1 MEKGSKPKS
10 TPHTHVRRTSELEEG
25 RAKDDGV
32 QTARHVGAGSQRAA
46 ENLGP
51 RVQSLPQGERTRKEL
66 QKREG
71 ERTEGS

>member
-1 MEKGSKPKS
+1 MQTGDAGPVSPW
-10 TPHTHVRRTSELEEG
+10 PSELEEG